1 VQYYACSAVDWQDP
15 DEAGQSDIVQA
26 LRGLLDEVRLWSGSD
41 HGECQCASYE
51 GTVGG
56 LQASVRFLRMVRELY
71 KGSDEGYAVFDAC
84 FILLDKMLHR
94 EIGHQEVFD
103 RLHCMFVNDFLL
115 VEPLLWL
122 GALNL
127 VWTRTEVEERIRD
140 LEDHYKERLRD
151 IRERTRELLRPV

>member
-1 VQYYACSAVDWQDP
+1 MKIFQHDWQDP
-15 DEAGQSDIVQA
+15 DEAVPSDPAQQ
-26 LRGLLDEVRLWSGSD
+26 LRGFLNKMRLWMGSD

-56 LQASVRFLRMVRELY
+56 LQASVKFLRMVRDVY
-71 KGSDEGYAVFDAC
+71 KGSDEAYAVFDAC

-103 RLHCMFVNDFLL
+103 RLHCMFVNDSLL
-115 VEPLLWL
+115 VEALLWL
-122 GALNL
+122 GALNV

-151 IRERTRELLRPV
+151 FRERIREYLRPV